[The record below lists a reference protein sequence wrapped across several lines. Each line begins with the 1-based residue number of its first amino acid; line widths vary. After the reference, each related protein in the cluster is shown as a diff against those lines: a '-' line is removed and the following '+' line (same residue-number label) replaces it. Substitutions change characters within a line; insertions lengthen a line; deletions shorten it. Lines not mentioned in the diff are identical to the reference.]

1 MYHCERKIKID
12 FFFLSNKHGISEVI
26 KSFSQEHYN
35 RHIIQ
40 YNDYYQLHKIDA
52 IENFNPEIFPVYD
65 KKQKQVYYF
74 NKEDFNYLDDT
85 DATLKNLPNWE
96 KDSYKLY

>member
-1 MYHCERKIKID
+1 MTIID
-12 FFFLSNKHGISEVI
+12 DV
-26 KSFSQEHYN
+26 
-35 RHIIQ
+35 
-40 YNDYYQLHKIDA
+40 IDA

-85 DATLKNLPNWE
+85 DATLKNLPDWE
-96 KDSYKLY
+96 KDSYKLYQEFQNDF

>member
-1 MYHCERKIKID
+1 M
-12 FFFLSNKHGISEVI
+12 
-26 KSFSQEHYN
+26 KSLNLLAKSICN

-74 NKEDFNYLDDT
+74 NKKDFNYLDDT

>member
-1 MYHCERKIKID
+1 MIIINYIK
-12 FFFLSNKHGISEVI
+12 LM
-26 KSFSQEHYN
+26 
-35 RHIIQ
+35 
-40 YNDYYQLHKIDA
+40 QLK
-52 IENFNPEIFPVYD
+52 IFPVYD